1 MPRKRIAI
9 GLIWN
14 NRGEIVVG
22 QRAEGDSFAG
32 FDELPG
38 GHCEENES
46 PEEAVIREC
55 LEETGLVVHV
65 HKLRIVV
72 EHTYERGELELS
84 FFDCRLMD
92 GPDAPLSPF
101 KWWSVD
107 EVLGGKFPPANER
120 ILESLR
126 ENPAPIV

>member
-14 NRGEIVVG
+14 ERGEIVVG

-32 FDELPG
+32 YDELPG

-55 LEETGLVVHV
+55 LEETGLAIHILN
-65 HKLRIVV
+65 LRMIV
-72 EHTYERGELELS
+72 EHTYERGELELR
-84 FFDCRLMD
+84 FFDCVLIDRKCS
-92 GPDAPLSPF
+92 PLPPF
-101 KWWSVD
+101 QWWSVE
-107 EVLGGKFPPANER
+107 EVLTGKFPPANER
-120 ILESLR
+120 VLDSLR
-126 ENPAPIV
+126 ETPGPLA